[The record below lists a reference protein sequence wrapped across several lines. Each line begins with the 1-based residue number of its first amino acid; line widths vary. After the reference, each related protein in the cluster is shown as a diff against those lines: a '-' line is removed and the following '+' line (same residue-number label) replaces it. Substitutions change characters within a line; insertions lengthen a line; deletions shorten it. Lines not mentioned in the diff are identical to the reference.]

1 MEPRVREGGPSRER
15 PCRQWVRCLPGSER
29 SRHRPPTAR
38 SDVRESAT
46 CEGPPCGGNSCHLN
60 AVVILVSVRFIPP
73 GSNLSRYE
81 RPFAERRL
89 AGRCSA

>member
-1 MEPRVREGGPSRER
+1 V
-15 PCRQWVRCLPGSER
+15 
-29 SRHRPPTAR
+29 
-38 SDVRESAT
+38 
-46 CEGPPCGGNSCHLN
+46 N
-60 AVVILVSVRFIPP
+60 LVPVRFIPP